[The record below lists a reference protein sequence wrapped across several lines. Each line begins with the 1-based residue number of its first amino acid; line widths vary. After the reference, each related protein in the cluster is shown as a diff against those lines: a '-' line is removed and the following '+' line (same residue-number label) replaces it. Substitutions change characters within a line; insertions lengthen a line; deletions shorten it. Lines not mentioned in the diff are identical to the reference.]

1 MYFMKT
7 AQIKTLCCMRAN
19 SQEYV
24 SRFIKGD
31 LSMPASLWIEE
42 IYALCYHNL
51 WYELNLRVKH
61 HISIIAIYS
70 YNCLHV
76 NTIVTV

>member
-1 MYFMKT
+1 MKT
-7 AQIKTLCCMRAN
+7 AQIKTLIRCMRAN

-31 LSMPASLWIEE
+31 LSMPASVWIEE

-51 WYELNLRVKH
+51 
-61 HISIIAIYS
+61 
-70 YNCLHV
+70 
-76 NTIVTV
+76 

>member
-1 MYFMKT
+1 MKT

-19 SQEYV
+19 SQRYV

-31 LSMPASLWIEE
+31 LSMSASVWIKE

-51 WYELNLRVKH
+51 YTESKV
-61 HISIIAIYS
+61 
-70 YNCLHV
+70 
-76 NTIVTV
+76 